1 MLFLT
6 EKKVEVNDLRKKG
19 PKEGSKSS
27 SKYTESRALW
37 LLDLFTY
44 RLLDLAPRISANFDT
59 ALDVCHTEI
68 IEAEVV

>member
-37 LLDLFTY
+37 LLDLFTS
-44 RLLDLAPRISANFDT
+44 RLLDPAPRIGEF
-59 ALDVCHTEI
+59 
-68 IEAEVV
+68 